1 MPSSQIGRA
10 SARPEG
16 SSRSSTVVLAI
27 ILGAQAMA
35 VIDSSVVTTALPS
48 IHAALHFSPTG
59 LSWVQSAYT
68 LAFGGLLM
76 LGARAGDLLGR
87 RRVFVAGIALFTVAS
102 LFAGLAQSS
111 DWLTIAR
118 AAQGIA
124 AAVAVPSVLTLL
136 MASFPPGPERGRA
149 IAWYGAIA
157 GGASSIGIVLGGLL
171 TSWLSWRWAM
181 FINVP
186 VGAAVIALAP
196 RYLPETDRTTGH
208 FDLLGA
214 LTGTLGMTGIVYG
227 FVRAGS
233 SGWSDPGTI
242 TAFVAGAALLAA
254 FLLTEIRAEQPIMPL
269 RLFASRERS
278 GAYLSRL
285 LLVAGMFSSFFFLT
299 QFLQGVRNFS
309 AIEAGVAFLPWTVVL
324 FGAVQVMAKVAGHF
338 GGTRLLIAGLVTG
351 LAGMVWVSRLSVGT
365 AYFPGIAIPMLLLGG
380 GLGIGIVT
388 LTTRG
393 IAGVAPDDSGAAS
406 GMLNVA
412 QQIGASLGLGILTS
426 VFATASR
433 HASSHP
439 AAGLDAKNEAA
450 QALAHGVSAG
460 LTGAAIFLGLALV
473 VALASGYQRS
483 AVASTVPTLRR
494 SSMGKGKD
502 RAPSMLER
510 TDGHE
515 VADGANAD
523 ASGERIFMD
532 ESWSISDR
540 EDGGHVAVKY
550 ADGSD

>member
-1 MPSSQIGRA
+1 MPASQIQGA
-10 SARPEG
+10 SARPEA
-16 SSRSSTVVLAI
+16 SSRSSTIVLAI
-27 ILGAQAMA
+27 ILAAQAMA

-48 IHAALHFSPTG
+48 IHAGLHFSPTG

-68 LAFGGLLM
+68 LAFGGLLL

-111 DWLTIAR
+111 DWLIIAR
-118 AAQGIA
+118 AVQGIA

-136 MASFPPGPERGRA
+136 MASFPPGPHRVRA
-149 IAWYGAIA
+149 IAYYGAIA

-196 RYLPETDRTTGH
+196 QYLPETDRTTGH

-214 LTGTLGMTGIVYG
+214 LTGTLGMTAIVYG
-227 FVRAGS
+227 CVRSGT
-233 SGWSDPGTI
+233 SGWSDAGTI
-242 TAFVAGAALLAA
+242 TSLVAGVALLCG
-254 FLLTEIRAEQPIMPL
+254 FLLIELRAEQPIMPL
-269 RLFASRERS
+269 SLFASRERS

-309 AIEAGVAFLPWTVVL
+309 PIEAGLAFLPWTAVL
-324 FGAVQVMAKVAGHF
+324 FGAVQVMAKLGGRFA
-338 GGTRLLIAGLVTG
+338 GTRLLIAGLVMG
-351 LAGMVWVSRLSVGT
+351 LAGMVWGSRLSAGT
-365 AYFPGIAIPMLLLGG
+365 AYFPGLAIPMILLGV

-393 IAGVAPDDSGAAS
+393 IAGVAPEDSGAAS
-406 GMLNVA
+406 GLLNVA

-426 VFATASR
+426 VFAAASR

-439 AAGLDAKNEAA
+439 AAGLDAKREAA
-450 QALAHGVSAG
+450 QVLAHGVSAG
-460 LTGAAIFLGLALV
+460 LTGAAVFLGLALV
-473 VALASGYQRS
+473 VALVTGG
-483 AVASTVPTLRR
+483 RR
-494 SSMGKGKD
+494 
-502 RAPSMLER
+502 R
-510 TDGHE
+510 TE
-515 VADGANAD
+515 PAEAD
-523 ASGERIFMD
+523 ATETVRQ
-532 ESWSISDR
+532 EP
-540 EDGGHVAVKY
+540 
-550 ADGSD
+550 GSALTEAA